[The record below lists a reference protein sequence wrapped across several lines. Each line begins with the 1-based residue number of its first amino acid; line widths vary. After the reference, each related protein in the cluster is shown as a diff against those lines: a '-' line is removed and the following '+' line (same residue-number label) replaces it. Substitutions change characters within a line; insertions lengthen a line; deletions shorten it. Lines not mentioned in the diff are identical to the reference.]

1 MQIKRRNRLGILFSL
16 LLIAGAVP
24 FTQPL
29 SHALEV
35 AQENS
40 DQTRATKTKAPR
52 TANPST
58 EVTST
63 DSHIACKR
71 GCEEKYSSCVAAK
84 EAKGW
89 SSSSAV
95 AICAPIASA
104 STTGSGPAAGR

>member
-1 MQIKRRNRLGILFSL
+1 MQIKRRNKLGILFSL
-16 LLIAGAVP
+16 LLIVGAAP
-24 FTQPL
+24 FTQPR
-29 SHALEV
+29 SHALEMV
-35 AQENS
+35 QENS

-63 DSHIACKR
+63 DRHIACKR

-89 SSSSAV
+89 SDDRAEKT
-95 AICAPIASA
+95 C
-104 STTGSGPAAGR
+104 GLAARSCKAGCDRR